1 MLSIGELARRTR
13 VSVRML
19 RHYDEL
25 GLVKPHR
32 VDPATGYRWYSASQV
47 GRGSGSS
54 SDDAEDSSVISDD
67 DPDVVADKK
76 FREAQ
81 KAVKQAQKVL
91 AEARK
96 RERQTLREAKERVA
110 KRR

>member
-1 MLSIGELARRTR
+1 M
-13 VSVRML
+13 
-19 RHYDEL
+19 
-25 GLVKPHR
+25 
-32 VDPATGYRWYSASQV
+32 
-47 GRGSGSS
+47 
-54 SDDAEDSSVISDD
+54 ISDD